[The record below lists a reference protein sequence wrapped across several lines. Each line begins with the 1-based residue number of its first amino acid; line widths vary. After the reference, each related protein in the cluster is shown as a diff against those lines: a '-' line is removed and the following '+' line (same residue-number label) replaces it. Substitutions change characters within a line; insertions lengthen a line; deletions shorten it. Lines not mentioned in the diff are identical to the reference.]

1 MAKYQPKVQMVD
13 ITKIFPYEK
22 NAKIHTETQVAS
34 LVKVIQ
40 TQGWDVPIV
49 VDRNGVVIKGHGRR
63 LAALSMGL
71 REVPVIVRD
80 DLTDEQVKAARLS
93 DNRVAMGDF
102 DVNLMKD
109 ELSELNDTGFDMTA
123 IGFGDKEL
131 DMMIGD
137 LDRIDTTVFDEA
149 PSVTEAHQSAPVA
162 IADETPSEVAPV
174 EKALLVS
181 DLLGFKQIPAKYKNA
196 VIEFIAN
203 VKRSVIEKDGVDVDA
218 ATAFGEFASRT
229 EFFPEEGA

>member
-1 MAKYQPKVQMVD
+1 MAKYQPKVQMMD
-13 ITKIFPYEK
+13 INKIFPYDK

-49 VDRNGVVIKGHGRR
+49 VDRKGVVIKGHGRR

-71 REVPVIVRD
+71 KEVPVIVRD

-109 ELSELNDTGFDMTA
+109 ELSELNDGGFDMTA

-131 DMMIGD
+131 DMMLGD
-137 LDRIDTTVFDEA
+137 LDRIDDTVFDEA
-149 PSVTEAHQSAPVA
+149 PSVTEAHQSAPAA
-162 IADETPSEVAPV
+162 IAETPSSEAAPQ
-174 EKALLVS
+174 EKALLVT
-181 DLLGFKQIPAKYKNA
+181 DLLGFKHVPAKYKNA
-196 VIEFIAN
+196 ILEFMAQIESI
-203 VKRSVIEKDGVDVDA
+203 SDA
-218 ATAFGEFASRT
+218 KGGEAFGLAITHLASR
-229 EFFPEEGA
+229 ED

>member
-1 MAKYQPKVQMVD
+1 MAKHQPKIQMMD
-13 ITKIFPYEK
+13 INKIFPYEK

-71 REVPVIVRD
+71 KEVPVIVRD

-109 ELSELNDTGFDMTA
+109 ELAELNDGGFDMTSM
-123 IGFGDKEL
+123 GFGDKEL

-137 LDRIDTTVFDEA
+137 LDKIDVTVFDEA
-149 PSVTEAHQSAPVA
+149 PSTPEAHQNAPAA
-162 IADETPSEVAPV
+162 IADATPSEDAPK
-174 EKALLVS
+174 EKALLVT
-181 DLLGFKQIPAKYKNA
+181 DLLGFKHVPAKYKNA
-196 VIEFIAN
+196 LVEFLA
-203 VKRSVIEKDGVDVDA
+203 KAEE
-218 ATAFGEFASRT
+218 ATSKVGAEAFGEFIEALVNG
-229 EFFPEEGA
+229 EF

>member
-1 MAKYQPKVQMVD
+1 MAKHQPKIQMMD
-13 ITKIFPYEK
+13 INKIFPYEK

-71 REVPVIVRD
+71 KEVPVIVRD

-109 ELSELNDTGFDMTA
+109 ELADLNEGGFDMTSM
-123 IGFGDKEL
+123 GFGEKEL

-137 LDRIDTTVFDEA
+137 LDKIDVTVFDEA
-149 PSVTEAHQSAPVA
+149 PSTPEAHQSAPAA
-162 IADETPSEVAPV
+162 IADETPSDEAPK
-174 EKALLVS
+174 EKALLVT
-181 DLLGFKQIPAKYKNA
+181 DLLGFKHVPAKYKNA
-196 VIEFIAN
+196 LVEFVA
-203 VKRSVIEKDGVDVDA
+203 KAEE
-218 ATAFGEFASRT
+218 ATGKVGAEAFGEFMQALVT
-229 EFFPEEGA
+229 GEI

>member
-1 MAKYQPKVQMVD
+1 MAKYQPKVQMMDVS
-13 ITKIFPYEK
+13 KISPYEK
-22 NAKIHTETQVAS
+22 NAKIHTESQVAS

-40 TQGWDVPIV
+40 SQGWDVPIV

-71 REVPVIVRD
+71 KEVPVIVRD
-80 DLTDEQVKAARLS
+80 DLTDEEVKAARLS

-109 ELSELNDTGFDMTA
+109 ELADLDKGGFDMTA

-131 DMMIGD
+131 AMMIGD
-137 LDRIDTTVFDEA
+137 LDQIDVTVFDEA
-149 PSVTEAHQSAPVA
+149 PSAPEAHQNAPA
-162 IADETPSEVAPV
+162 ATTDAAPSEEAPK

-181 DLLGFKQIPAKYKNA
+181 DLLGFKHIPAKYKNA
-196 VIEFIAN
+196 LVEFVAKSEEATGKIGAEAVGEFIQALVN
-203 VKRSVIEKDGVDVDA
+203 GDL
-218 ATAFGEFASRT
+218 
-229 EFFPEEGA
+229 